1 MAYVPSNTSSRTVP
15 LSQCSE
21 FRLQYVVMRNA
32 ISTEDAAKYADKAQ
46 EWLEGFNMG
55 YKRDDPAT
63 WKKDNIPKQWK

>member
-1 MAYVPSNTSSRTVP
+1 
-15 LSQCSE
+15 
-21 FRLQYVVMRNA
+21 MRNA